1 VVSTHHSP
9 LPTHQELL
17 LVGGGHSHVK
27 VLKEFGRR
35 PVPGVRLTVVSRE
48 VLTPYSGMLP
58 GLVAGH
64 YQFHETHIDLGP
76 LARFAGARLIHD
88 EVVRLDLGVKRA
100 FCRANP
106 PITYDVL
113 SLDIGSTPDLS
124 EVPGAAGNVV
134 PVKPISNFMER
145 WERLKARVL
154 NAQGTVRI
162 GTVGAGAGGVELT
175 LAVQYAL
182 NRLLDE
188 KKACEAKEVEDAEEI
203 EERTTAVEF
212 HLFSA
217 TGILPTH
224 NRRVQAKFRRVL
236 AERGVRAHERTP
248 VVEVGRGWVRCGDG
262 SRFPLDEI
270 LWVTQAG
277 AAPWLR
283 ESGLAV
289 DARGFVQVADTLE
302 SLSHPRVF
310 AAGDVAAVVN
320 HAREKAGVFAVRQGK
335 PLADNLR
342 RALLGEPLRPFI
354 PQTKFLGLVST
365 GDRYAIASRGNWSIE
380 GRWVWK
386 VKDWIDRGFMAK
398 YQVPGVRCEVS
409 GDGPKR

>member
-1 VVSTHHSP
+1 MVETPPHPSP
-9 LPTHQELL
+9 AKELL

-27 VLKEFGRR
+27 VLKEFGRK
-35 PVPGVRLTVVSRE
+35 PLPGVRLTVVSRE
-48 VLTPYSGMLP
+48 ALTPYSGMLP

-64 YQFHETHIDLGP
+64 YQFHEAHIDLGP

-88 EVVRLDLGVKRA
+88 EVVRLDLGAKRA

-106 PITYDVL
+106 PIDYDVL
-113 SLDIGSTPDLS
+113 SIDIGSTPDLS
-124 EVPGAAGNVV
+124 EVPGAAGNVI

-145 WERLKARVL
+145 WERLKSRVL
-154 NAQGTVRI
+154 KAQGTIRI
-162 GTVGAGAGGVELT
+162 GVVGAGAGGVELV

-182 NRLLDE
+182 NRLL
-188 KKACEAKEVEDAEEI
+188 AA
-203 EERTTAVEF
+203 RRSGPSLEF

-236 AERGVRAHERTP
+236 AERGVSVHEGSP
-248 VVEVGRGWVRCGDG
+248 VVEVGKGWLRCGDG
-262 SRFPLDEI
+262 LKFSLDEI

-302 SLSHPRVF
+302 SLSHHGVF

-320 HAREKAGVFAVRQGK
+320 HPREKAGVFAVRQGK
-335 PLADNLR
+335 PLTENLR
-342 RALLGEPLRPFI
+342 RALRGEPLRPFI
-354 PQTKFLGLVST
+354 PQTKFLGLIST
-365 GDRYAIASRGNWSIE
+365 GDQYAIASRGNWSVE
-380 GRWVWK
+380 GRWVWTL
-386 VKDWIDRGFMAK
+386 KDWIDRRFMAN
-398 YQVPGVRCEVS
+398 YQIPPGRERQEVP
-409 GDGPKR
+409 

>member
-1 VVSTHHSP
+1 MAGAHPQPSP
-9 LPTHQELL
+9 AKDLL
-17 LVGGGHSHVK
+17 LVGGGHSHVT
-27 VLKEFGRR
+27 VLKEFGRH
-35 PVPGVRLTVVSRE
+35 PMPGVRLTVVSRE
-48 VLTPYSGMLP
+48 VRTPYSGMLP

-88 EVVRLDLGVKRA
+88 EVVRADLTAKRA
-100 FCRANP
+100 FCQASP
-106 PITYDVL
+106 PIDYDVL

-124 EVPGAAGNVV
+124 EVPGAAGNVI
-134 PVKPISNFMER
+134 PVKPISNFIER

-154 NAQGTVRI
+154 AAKGTVRI

-182 NRLLDE
+182 RPLL
-188 KKACEAKEVEDAEEI
+188 EAKQGRAGP
-203 EERTTAVEF
+203 EF
-212 HLFSA
+212 YLFSA

-236 AERGVRAHERTP
+236 AERSVRVHEGTP
-248 VVEVGRGWVRCGDG
+248 VVEVGSGWLRCEDG
-262 SRFPLDEI
+262 SKFLLDEI

-302 SLSHPRVF
+302 SLSHRGVF

-320 HAREKAGVFAVRQGK
+320 HPREKAGVFAVRQGQ
-335 PLADNLR
+335 PLAENLR
-342 RALLGEPLRPFI
+342 RALRGEPLRPFL
-354 PQTKFLGLVST
+354 PQTKFLGLIST
-365 GDRYAIASRGNWSIE
+365 GDRYAIASRGEATSLCRFGSVE
-380 GRWVWK
+380 GRWVWT
-386 VKDWIDRGFMAK
+386 VKDWIDRRFMAK
-398 YQVPGVRCEVS
+398 YQI
-409 GDGPKR
+409 